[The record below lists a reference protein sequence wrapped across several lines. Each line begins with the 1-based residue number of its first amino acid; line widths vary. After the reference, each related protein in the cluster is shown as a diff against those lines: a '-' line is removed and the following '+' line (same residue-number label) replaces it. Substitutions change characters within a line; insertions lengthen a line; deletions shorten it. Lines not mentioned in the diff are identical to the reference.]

1 MVDKSLVVITGN
13 PLAVAKLRMSV
24 EEVGCRSQR
33 VVSMV
38 AAIRIHKKV
47 VYVNFLMRASES
59 FYLKVTPRIGQMAA
73 ERAPIDS
80 YTLN

>member
-1 MVDKSLVVITGN
+1 MVAKSLVVITGN
-13 PLAVAKLRMSV
+13 PLAVAKLHMIV

-47 VYVNFLMRASES
+47 VYVSFLMGASES
-59 FYLKVTPRIGQMAA
+59 FDLKVTTKLG
-73 ERAPIDS
+73 
-80 YTLN
+80 